1 MDNITLWPL
10 WLLVVIMPLVFAP
23 SLQNNFRLPKLLVAE
38 VLAALSLVALAFRLR
53 DVSQVDLRAMLRR
66 PVVWACGGVLLVAGL
81 GLLTSTHPVFV
92 RPALRTLA
100 LALVA
105 LVVWE
110 SAVRLTELRKLFI
123 ALTFP
128 AGVLAVLAVLQYHG
142 IYQPFPLEVD
152 ANSRLAL
159 TSLAGSP
166 FDLATFLVIPILIA
180 QGALARRDLGRSRAG
195 WLVLLGV
202 CLYAV
207 ALTQTL
213 SALAAI
219 GFGSILLWMQLVD
232 RRRLI
237 ILAVTGAVVAAA
249 LFAGARPLRQRVI
262 AKVEQ
267 VRDGNLNDALTG
279 RLDGWRTAW
288 WMLERRPVVGI
299 GHGAYRAEFAEA
311 RLALVA
317 RGVRFYR
324 SQQQPFFENPH
335 SDLLAA
341 AVGWGW
347 LGVVA
352 LVAGL
357 GFLGRASA
365 RAWRT
370 WRAQGTVG
378 TIDAAV
384 ASAAL
389 GATLLQTT
397 ATFPLHLAM
406 VVYPLL
412 VLIAALFRAGR
423 DAVPPASAAI
433 EEAPA

>member
-1 MDNITLWPL
+1 
-10 WLLVVIMPLVFAP
+10 MPLVFAP

-38 VLAALSLVALAFRLR
+38 VLAAVSLVALALRLR
-53 DVSQVDLRAMLRR
+53 DAPAIDFKALLRR
-66 PVVWACGGVLLVAGL
+66 PVVLACGGVLLSAVL
-81 GLLTSTHPVFV
+81 GLVTSTHPVFV

-110 SAVRLTELRKLFI
+110 AALRVAELRKLFI
-123 ALTFP
+123 ALALP
-128 AGVLAVLAVLQYHG
+128 AAVLAVLAILQYHG

-152 ANSRLAL
+152 ADSRLAL

-166 FDLATFLVIPILIA
+166 FDLATFLVVPILIA
-180 QGALARRDLGRSRAG
+180 QGALARRDLGKSRG
-195 WLVLLGV
+195 WWLVLLGV

-213 SALAAI
+213 SALAAV

-237 ILAVTGAVVAAA
+237 ILAVAGAVVAAA
-249 LFAGARPLRQRVI
+249 LFAGARPLRQRVL

-267 VRDGNLNDALTG
+267 VRGGNLNDALTG

-299 GHGAYRAEFAEA
+299 GHGAFRAEFAEA

-341 AVGWGW
+341 AVGWGGI
-347 LGVVA
+347 GVVA
-352 LVAGL
+352 LLAGL
-357 GFLGRASA
+357 ALLGRATLL
-365 RAWRT
+365 AWRS
-370 WRAQGTVG
+370 WRAAGAVG
-378 TIDAAV
+378 KVDAAV

-389 GATLLQTT
+389 GATVLQTT

-412 VLIAALFRAGR
+412 VLIAGLFRAGR
-423 DAVPPASAAI
+423 TASVLAPVAAP
-433 EEAPA
+433 EAPA